1 MTGSDHAAYLDAKR
15 ALDDRSIDRE
25 VLSRFAAELPPD
37 PTILEVGAGTATM
50 VERLRDWDV
59 IEGGRWVAVD
69 THEAALSAGR
79 RRLAERPDGRVV
91 NGETDAGGDGT
102 GEALEDGPT
111 VRLGDLAV
119 DFRVADAFEYAAAT
133 DERFDAV
140 VGCAFFDV
148 VDADP
153 TVDALSTVAP
163 IAYAPI
169 TYDGETAVAPTD
181 PDDEDVFEAYHRHMR
196 EYRPGGPEGAT
207 ALARAAT
214 DVVATAPSSWRIE
227 PPYADGERTV
237 LAHLLD
243 TIESAVGETGADASD
258 WAVRRRAALASGRLE
273 YTARNRDLLV
283 RL

>member
-15 ALDDRSIDRE
+15 ALDDRSIDRD

-37 PTILEVGAGTATM
+37 PTVLEVGAGTATM
-50 VERLRDWDV
+50 VERLHDWDV
-59 IEGGRWVAVD
+59 LAGGRWVAVD

-79 RRLAERPDGRVV
+79 NRLAERSDGNVA
-91 NGETDAGGDGT
+91 NGGDGVET
-102 GEALEDGPT
+102 DDLPEDGST
-111 VRLGDLAV
+111 VELGDLTV
-119 DFRVADAFEYAAAT
+119 EFHVADAFEYAAAT

-153 TVDALSTVAP
+153 AVDALSAVAP

-169 TYDGETAVAPTD
+169 TYDGETTVAPTD

-196 EYRPGGPEGAT
+196 EYRPGEPEGAT

-214 DVVATAPSSWRIE
+214 DVVATGPSSWRIE